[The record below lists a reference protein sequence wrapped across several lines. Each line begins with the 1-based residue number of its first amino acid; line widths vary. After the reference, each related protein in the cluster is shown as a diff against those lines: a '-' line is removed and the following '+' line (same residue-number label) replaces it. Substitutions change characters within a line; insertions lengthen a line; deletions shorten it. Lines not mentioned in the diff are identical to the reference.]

1 MFLAPCSS
9 REVASDSGA
18 ETDYPFNDEQQ
29 YQHKFW
35 EWVQPPKT
43 ICCQA
48 CVTGGPTEQT
58 PEADLV
64 ESQDGPLAPKA
75 LRKLALQVEAC
86 CGDLAVDDMP
96 GTPLEFKE
104 GSQEPVVL
112 PDFNGYDQPTEMDKL
127 NEEDERKE
135 TTELVAK
142 SEVDIG
148 SEAHLEET
156 EAKNTSYVNGEAE
169 QQEDMH
175 QEGFSEF
182 KAMLAEDIQSWW
194 MREQQQ
200 RGLWKSPAAVSSSTA
215 EEAPAAAADAGLG
228 RVILEAKLS
237 CKSEAGIEVLEQCL
251 LQLHLFQLEKDAARC
266 FLEEHNGLKPQVV
279 RRYLLPLS
287 SWLHDQVQAAS
298 SEIAC
303 NALKVEGD
311 LEQIK
316 CWYQSQV

>member
-9 REVASDSGA
+9 REVASDSGD

-96 GTPLEFKE
+96 GTPLESKE

-112 PDFNGYDQPTEMDKL
+112 PDFNGYVQPTEMDKL

-135 TTELVAK
+135 KTELVAK

-148 SEAHLEET
+148 EAT
-156 EAKNTSYVNGEAE
+156 NKSYVNGEAE
-169 QQEDMH
+169 QQEDR
-175 QEGFSEF
+175 FSEI
-182 KAMLAEDIQSWW
+182 KAMRAEDIESWW
-194 MREQQQ
+194 MREQQW
-200 RGLWKSPAAVSSSTA
+200 GLLKSPAAVSSSTA
-215 EEAPAAAADAGLG
+215 EEVPAAVADAGLG
-228 RVILEAKLS
+228 RVVLEAKLS
-237 CKSEAGIEVLEQCL
+237 YKSEAGINVLEQCL
-251 LQLHLFQLEKDAARC
+251 LHLHVFQLAKDAARC
-266 FLEEHNGLKPQVV
+266 FLEERNDLKPQVV